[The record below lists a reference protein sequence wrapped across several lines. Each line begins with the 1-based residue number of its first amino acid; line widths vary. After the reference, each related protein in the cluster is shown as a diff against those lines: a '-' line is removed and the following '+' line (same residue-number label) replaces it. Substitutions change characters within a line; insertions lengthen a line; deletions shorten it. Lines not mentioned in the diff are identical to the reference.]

1 MIYDQ
6 ELATVDNARTVVT
19 YADIYQ
25 KNKIYMGPRKDNA
38 AVSAEFTY
46 GDGKYLILFHY
57 TKDSKASLRGNATA
71 ETHKQE
77 DKGNKKT
84 ITITVDPNAK
94 SL

>member
-1 MIYDQ
+1 MAD
-6 ELATVDNARTVVT
+6 EDLAGVDNARTVVA

-25 KNKIYMGPRKDNA
+25 KNKIYMGPRKDDE

-71 ETHKQE
+71 ETHKQD

-84 ITITVDPNAK
+84 IIVDPEAET
-94 SL
+94 L